1 MLWINKAT
9 ISLQKW
15 STKKISCA
23 AFYSHTNVR
32 GGNRVYPCCR
42 YKQPIQKFDGDIG
55 NILHS
60 KEYNNLRDNWSINDP
75 NCAKCMHEEIL
86 GKKSLRQKLNE
97 EYSTNKVELQY
108 LEVGFDNICDLT
120 CDGCWEEW
128 SSAWWAKKNPGLP
141 PKQGITSTEE
151 FTNIPSTVNKVV
163 FLGGEPLMTNRH
175 RRFLE
180 SFDTL
185 ENLQV
190 EYFTNGMHKLQE
202 EDYQLLSQCKRVHF
216 TVSID
221 GVGALNE
228 RVRGNSVWSRVLKTL
243 QEIHSTFDYT
253 IHTTIHKNNWHG
265 LPELAEFAKNYK
277 NWTTNLLTFPKE
289 LDIINLEQCDK
300 EELYKILDAYNI
312 PNSHYIKAHLQG
324 EA

>member
-1 MLWINKAT
+1 M
-9 ISLQKW
+9 
-15 STKKISCA
+15 
-23 AFYSHTNVR
+23 
-32 GGNRVYPCCR
+32 YPCCR
-42 YKQPIQKFDGDIG
+42 YKQPIQTFDGNIG

-60 KEYNNLRDNWSINDP
+60 DEYKSLRENWSINYP

-86 GKKSLRQKLNE
+86 GKESLRQRFNE
-97 EYSTNKVELQY
+97 EYSTETVELKY

-128 SSAWWAKKNPGLP
+128 SSAWWAKKNPNLP

-151 FTNIPSTVNKVV
+151 FVNIPDTVDKVV

-175 RRFLE
+175 RKFLE

-190 EYFTNGMHKLQE
+190 EYFTNGMHKLVE
-202 EDYQLLSQCKRVHF
+202 EDYQLLSQCKGVHF
-216 TVSID
+216 TLSID

-228 RVRGNSVWSRVLKTL
+228 EVRGNSIWSKVVDTL
-243 QEIHSTFDYT
+243 DEIADTFDHT
-253 IHTTIHKNNWHG
+253 IHTTIHKNNWQG
-265 LPELAEFAKNYK
+265 LPELAEFTKKYS

-289 LDIINLEQCDK
+289 LDIIKLEQCDK
-300 EELYKILDAYNI
+300 DKLEKILDTYDI
-312 PNSHYIKAHLQG
+312 PNRQYIKAHLKG

>member
-1 MLWINKAT
+1 MMTHFHSN
-9 ISLQKW
+9 
-15 STKKISCA
+15 CA
-23 AFYSHTNVR
+23 ALYNHTNVR

-42 YKQPIQKFDGDIG
+42 YKQPIQTFDGDIG
-55 NILHS
+55 SILHS
-60 KEYNNLRDNWSINDP
+60 KEYKTLRDNWTINDP

-86 GKKSLRQKLNE
+86 GKESLRQRFNQ
-97 EYSTNKVELQY
+97 EYNVDQVKLQY

-128 SSAWWAKKNPGLP
+128 SSSWWAKKNPNLP

-185 ENLQV
+185 EDLEV
-190 EYFTNGMHKLQE
+190 EYFTNGMHKLVE
-202 EDYQLLSQCKRVHF
+202 EDYILLNECKRVHF

-228 RVRGNSVWSRVLKTL
+228 QVRHGSVWSRVLKTL

-265 LPELAEFAKNYK
+265 LPELAEFTKKYS
-277 NWTTNLLTFPKE
+277 NWTTNVLTYPKK
-289 LDIINLEQCDK
+289 LDIINLEQSNKDK
-300 EELYKILDAYNI
+300 LIEILNTYEI
-312 PNSHYIKAHLQG
+312 PNRQYIEAHLKG

>member
-1 MLWINKAT
+1 MTHFRSN
-9 ISLQKW
+9 
-15 STKKISCA
+15 CA
-23 AFYSHTNVR
+23 ALYNHTNVR

-42 YKQPIQKFDGDIG
+42 YKQPIQTFDGDIG

-60 KEYNNLRDNWSINDP
+60 EEYNQLRENWSINDP
-75 NCAKCMHEEIL
+75 NCAKCLHEEIL
-86 GKKSLRQKLNE
+86 GKESLRQRLNQ
-97 EYSTNKVELQY
+97 EYTTKEVKLQY

-128 SSAWWAKKNPGLP
+128 SSSWWAKKNPDLP

-185 ENLQV
+185 EDLEV
-190 EYFTNGMHKLQE
+190 EYFTNGMHKLVE
-202 EDYQLLSQCKRVHF
+202 EDYILLNECKRVHF

-228 RVRGNSVWSRVLKTL
+228 QVRHGSVWSRVLKTL

-265 LPELAEFAKNYK
+265 LPELAEFTKNYA
-277 NWTTNLLTFPKE
+277 NWTTNVLTYPKK
-289 LDIINLEQCDK
+289 LDIINLEQSEKDK
-300 EELYKILDAYNI
+300 LIQILNAYEI
-312 PNSHYIKAHLQG
+312 PNRQYIEAHLKG

>member
-1 MLWINKAT
+1 
-9 ISLQKW
+9 
-15 STKKISCA
+15 
-23 AFYSHTNVR
+23 
-32 GGNRVYPCCR
+32 
-42 YKQPIQKFDGDIG
+42 
-55 NILHS
+55 
-60 KEYNNLRDNWSINDP
+60 
-75 NCAKCMHEEIL
+75 MHEEIL
-86 GKKSLRQKLNE
+86 GKESLRQRFNQEYNVDEVKLR
-97 EYSTNKVELQY
+97 Y

-151 FTNIPSTVNKVV
+151 FTNIPNTVNKVV

-185 ENLQV
+185 EDLEV
-190 EYFTNGMHKLQE
+190 EYFTNGMHKLVE
-202 EDYQLLSQCKRVHF
+202 EDYILLNECKRVHF

-228 RVRGNSVWSRVLKTL
+228 QVRSGSVWSRVLKTL

-265 LPELAEFAKNYK
+265 LPELAEFTKNYS
-277 NWTTNLLTFPKE
+277 NWTTNVLTYPKK
-289 LDIINLEQCDK
+289 LDIINLEQSNSDK
-300 EELYKILDAYNI
+300 LIKILNTYEI
-312 PNSHYIKAHLQG
+312 PNRQYIEAHLKG

>member
-1 MLWINKAT
+1 ME
-9 ISLQKW
+9 
-15 STKKISCA
+15 KIKCA
-23 AFYSHTNVR
+23 ALYNHTNIR

-42 YKQPIQKFDGDIG
+42 YKTPIQAFDGDV
-55 NILHS
+55 NKILHS
-60 KEYNNLRDNWSINDP
+60 DEYNKLRNNFSIDDP
-75 NCAKCMHEEIL
+75 NCAKCKHEESL
-86 GKKSLRQKLNE
+86 GKPSLREWFNKT
-97 EYSTNKVELQY
+97 YSTSDTELKY

-128 SSAWWAKKNPGLP
+128 SSSWWVKKNPDLP
-141 PKQGITSTEE
+141 AKQGITSTTE
-151 FTNIPSTVNKVV
+151 FRNIPETIEKVV

-185 ENLQV
+185 EHLEV
-190 EYFTNGMHKLQE
+190 EYFTNGMHKLQDRDIE
-202 EDYQLLSQCKRVHF
+202 LLQQCNHVHI

-221 GVGALNE
+221 GAGKLNE
-228 RVRGNSVWSRVLKTL
+228 TVRSNSVWGQVVETL
-243 QEIHSTFDYT
+243 DEIAQTFDYT

-265 LPELAEFAKNYK
+265 LPELYEFTKKYAK
-277 NWTTNLLTFPKE
+277 WTTNVLTYPKL

-300 EELYKILDAYNI
+300 QKLLDILNAYDI
-312 PNSHYIKAHLQG
+312 PNKEYIGTHLKG

>member
-1 MLWINKAT
+1 LI
-9 ISLQKW
+9 
-15 STKKISCA
+15 CA
-23 AFYSHTNVR
+23 ALYNHTNIR

-42 YKQPIQKFDGDIG
+42 YKTPIQTFDGDVE

-60 KEYNNLRDNWSINDP
+60 KEYDKLRNNFNINDP
-75 NCAKCMHEEIL
+75 NCAKCKHEESL
-86 GKKSLRQKLNE
+86 GKSSLRKWFNKT
-97 EYSTNKVELQY
+97 YSTSAVKLRY

-128 SSAWWAKKNPGLP
+128 SSSWWVKKNPDLP
-141 PKQGITSTEE
+141 PKQGITSTTE
-151 FTNIPSTVNKVV
+151 FRNIPESISKVV

-185 ENLQV
+185 EHLEV
-190 EYFTNGMHKLQE
+190 EYFTNGMHKLV
-202 EDYQLLSQCKRVHF
+202 EDDYRLLSRCKRVHF

-228 RVRGNSVWSRVLKTL
+228 QVRGNSVWNTVVKTL
-243 QEIHSTFDYT
+243 DEIADMFDYT

-265 LPELAEFAKNYK
+265 LPDLYDFTKKYK
-277 NWTTNLLTFPKE
+277 NWTTNVLTYPKK
-289 LDIINLEQCDK
+289 LDIINLEQSDK
-300 EELYKILDAYNI
+300 EKLAEWLCIYDI
-312 PNSHYIKAHLQG
+312 PNRQYIKAHLKG
-324 EA
+324 DA

>member
-1 MLWINKAT
+1 MEKV
-9 ISLQKW
+9 K
-15 STKKISCA
+15 CA
-23 AFYSHTNVR
+23 ALYNHTNVR

-42 YKQPIQKFDGDIG
+42 YKQPIQTFDGDIG

-60 KEYNNLRDNWSINDP
+60 KEYNKLRENFSLDNP
-75 NCAKCMHEEIL
+75 NCAKCKAEEEI
-86 GKKSLRQKLNE
+86 GVESLRERLNKK
-97 EYSTNKVELQY
+97 YQTSFVDLRY
-108 LEVGFDNICDLT
+108 LEVGFDNICDLA

-128 SSAWWAKKNPGLP
+128 SSSWWVKKNPGQS
-141 PKQGITSTEE
+141 PKKGITSTEE
-151 FTNIPSTVNKVV
+151 FVNIPDTVDKVV

-175 RRFLE
+175 RKFLE

-190 EYFTNGMHKLQE
+190 EYFTNGMHKLIE
-202 EDYQLLSQCKRVHF
+202 EDYQLLSQCNKVHF

-228 RVRGNSVWSRVLKTL
+228 EVRGNSIWSKVVDTL
-243 QEIHSTFDYT
+243 DEIADTFDHT

-265 LPELAEFAKNYK
+265 LPELAEFTKKYA

-300 EELYKILDAYNI
+300 DNLISITEVYKI
-312 PNSHYIKAHLQG
+312 PNSHYIKAHLEG

>member
-1 MLWINKAT
+1 MTHFRSN
-9 ISLQKW
+9 
-15 STKKISCA
+15 CA
-23 AFYSHTNVR
+23 ALYNHTNVR

-42 YKQPIQKFDGDIG
+42 YKQPIQTFDGDIG

-60 KEYNNLRDNWSINDP
+60 EEYNQLRENWSINDP
-75 NCAKCMHEEIL
+75 NCAKCLHEEIL
-86 GKKSLRQKLNE
+86 GKESLRQRLNQ
-97 EYSTNKVELQY
+97 EYTTKEVKLQY

-128 SSAWWAKKNPGLP
+128 SSSWWAKKNPDLP

-175 RRFLE
+175 RHFLE

-185 ENLQV
+185 EDLEV
-190 EYFTNGMHKLQE
+190 EYFTNGMHKLVE
-202 EDYQLLSQCKRVHF
+202 EDYILLNECKRVHF

-228 RVRGNSVWSRVLKTL
+228 KVRNGSVWSRVLKTL

-265 LPELAEFAKNYK
+265 LPELAEFTKNYA
-277 NWTTNLLTFPKE
+277 NWTTNVLTYPKK
-289 LDIINLEQCDK
+289 LDIINLEQSEKDK
-300 EELYKILDAYNI
+300 LIQILNAYEI
-312 PNSHYIKAHLQG
+312 PNRQYIEAHLKG

>member
-1 MLWINKAT
+1 MK
-9 ISLQKW
+9 
-15 STKKISCA
+15 CA
-23 AFYSHTNVR
+23 ALYNHTNIR

-42 YKQPIQKFDGDIG
+42 YKESVMHFDGDVGKIMDSY
-55 NILHS
+55 IY
-60 KEYNNLRDNWSINDP
+60 KKLRTDMETDWLP
-75 NCAKCMHEEIL
+75 GCGKCKHEEEL
-86 GKKSLRQKLNE
+86 GVESLRQRFNARYQMSNPTLD
-97 EYSTNKVELQY
+97 Y

-128 SSAWWAKKNPGLP
+128 SSSWWVKKNPNLP
-141 PKQGITSTEE
+141 PKQGITSTTE
-151 FTNIPSTVNKVV
+151 FRNIPESISKVV

-185 ENLQV
+185 EHLEV
-190 EYFTNGMHKLQE
+190 EYFTNGMHKLV
-202 EDYQLLSQCKRVHF
+202 EDDYELLGQCKRVHF

-228 RVRGNSVWSRVLKTL
+228 QVRGGSVWSRVVKTL
-243 QEIHSTFDYT
+243 DEIADTFDYT

-265 LPELAEFAKNYK
+265 LPDLYEFTKKYAKWATNVLTYPLNY
-277 NWTTNLLTFPKE
+277 
-289 LDIINLEQCDK
+289 DIINLEQCDK
-300 EELYKILDAYNI
+300 QKLLDILNVYDI
-312 PNSHYIKAHLQG
+312 PNKKYIGTHLKG

>member
-1 MLWINKAT
+1 MMTHFHSN
-9 ISLQKW
+9 
-15 STKKISCA
+15 CA
-23 AFYSHTNVR
+23 ALYNHTNVR

-42 YKQPIQKFDGDIG
+42 YKQPIQTFDGDIG

-60 KEYNNLRDNWSINDP
+60 NEYKTLRDNWTINDP
-75 NCAKCMHEEIL
+75 NCAKCLHEEIL
-86 GKKSLRQKLNE
+86 GKESLRQRLNQ
-97 EYSTNKVELQY
+97 EYNVDEVKLQY

-128 SSAWWAKKNPGLP
+128 SSSWWAKKNPNLP

-185 ENLQV
+185 EDLEV
-190 EYFTNGMHKLQE
+190 EYFTNGMHKLVE
-202 EDYQLLSQCKRVHF
+202 EDYILLNECKRVHF

-228 RVRGNSVWSRVLKTL
+228 QVRHGSVWSRVLKTL

-265 LPELAEFAKNYK
+265 LPELAEFTKKYS
-277 NWTTNLLTFPKE
+277 NWTTNVLTYPKK
-289 LDIINLEQCDK
+289 LDIINLEQSDK
-300 EELYKILDAYNI
+300 DKLIEIVNTYEI
-312 PNSHYIKAHLQG
+312 PNRQYIEAHLKG

>member
-1 MLWINKAT
+1 MTSYHSK
-9 ISLQKW
+9 
-15 STKKISCA
+15 CA
-23 AFYSHTNVR
+23 ALYNHTNIR

-42 YKQPIQKFDGDIG
+42 YKTPIQAFDGDV
-55 NILHS
+55 NKILHS
-60 KEYNNLRDNWSINDP
+60 DEYNKLRNNFSIDDP
-75 NCAKCMHEEIL
+75 NCAKCKHEESL
-86 GKKSLRQKLNE
+86 GKPSLREWFNKT
-97 EYSTNKVELQY
+97 YSTSDTELKY

-128 SSAWWAKKNPGLP
+128 SSSWWVKKNPDLP
-141 PKQGITSTEE
+141 AKQGITSTTE
-151 FTNIPSTVNKVV
+151 FRNIPETIEKVV

-185 ENLQV
+185 EHLEV
-190 EYFTNGMHKLQE
+190 EYFTNGMHKLQDRDIE
-202 EDYQLLSQCKRVHF
+202 LLQQCNHVHI

-221 GVGALNE
+221 GAGKLNE
-228 RVRGNSVWSRVLKTL
+228 TVRSNSVWSQVVETL
-243 QEIHSTFDYT
+243 DEIAQTFDYT

-265 LPELAEFAKNYK
+265 LPELYEFTKKYAK
-277 NWTTNLLTFPKE
+277 WTTNVLTYPKL

-300 EELYKILDAYNI
+300 QKLLDILNAYDI
-312 PNSHYIKAHLQG
+312 PNKEYIGTHLKG